1 MKRKLLFIFLIIC
14 AFLFNLALYKT
25 SLNTLINDYY
35 KNVIILIGIN
45 IILATSLNL
54 INGFTGQ
61 FSLGHA
67 GFMAVGGYVSISIAT
82 YFRPLFIKLFGDGPF
97 GDIISFSILLIIAG
111 ISAAIV
117 GIIVGVPSFRLKG
130 DYLAII
136 TLGFSEIIRVVIQ
149 GLDIVGGPQGF
160 NVVYIYDNGQK
171 ALESIA
177 GLEEVPFSVYQV
189 PKFTNFFWTY
199 LFVIII
205 IFFIVNLVKSTW
217 GKGFIA
223 VKDDEIAA
231 EAMGINTTKYKIIA
245 FVTGAFFAGIAGSL
259 LGHHTQTLIPEDF
272 NFLRSVEIVVMVI
285 LGGMGNIPG
294 VVIAAILLSIL
305 PELLRDPQISII
317 IIFSLPY
324 ILFIFKFY
332 KRYKDKFSLIIIS
345 LLILIMTGVFIFAIY
360 ILIPIMINNIP
371 NISTLR
377 MIIYALL
384 LIIMMANRPQGL
396 FGTKISLKPI
406 RKLFSKA

>member
-1 MKRKLLFIFLIIC
+1 MKRKLLFILLILC

-67 GFMAVGGYVSISIAT
+67 GFMAVGGYVSISLAT
-82 YFRPLFIKLFGDGPF
+82 YFRPLFIKLFGDGAI
-97 GDIISFSILLIIAG
+97 GDIISFSVMLIIAG

-117 GIIVGVPSFRLKG
+117 GVFVGIPSFRLKG

-160 NVVYIYDNGQK
+160 SVVYIYENGQK
-171 ALESIA
+171 ALQSIT
-177 GLEEVPFSVYQV
+177 GLEEVPFTVYQV

-199 LFVIII
+199 SFVILI
-205 IFFIVNLVKSTW
+205 IFIIVNLVKSTY

-231 EAMGINTTKYKIIA
+231 EGMGINTTKYKIIA

-305 PELLRDPQISII
+305 PELLRNPQISII

-324 ILFIFKFY
+324 LLFIYKFY
-332 KRYKDKFSLIIIS
+332 GKYKEKYSLLIIS
-345 LLILIMTGVFIFAIY
+345 LIALITSGVFVLAIY
-360 ILIPIMINNIP
+360 ILMPIMIANIP

-396 FGTKISLKPI
+396 FGTKFSLTPLKKI
-406 RKLFSKA
+406 FLKV